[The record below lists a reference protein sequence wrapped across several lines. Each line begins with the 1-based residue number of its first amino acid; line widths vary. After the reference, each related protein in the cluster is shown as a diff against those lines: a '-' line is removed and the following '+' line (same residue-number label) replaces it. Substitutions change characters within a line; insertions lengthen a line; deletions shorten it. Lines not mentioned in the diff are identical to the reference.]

1 LLAGNRVFTWKIFR
15 PAGVSVSFGCLSS
28 KAYRHNSGNRLCRC
42 GIMQNV
48 ILNGMQFGDE
58 MNQLNSVAERGI
70 PPEALEVMARIDAR
84 RKNFNRNLKIS
95 LAIMVLLLFL
105 SLVVLGLD
113 FKFMGKW
120 LGFILTGLGFTLLVS
135 VLAIS
140 LACVLSVLGALGRLS
155 RNPILNAMATLYVSL
170 IRGTPLL
177 VQVYMWYLALPQIGG
192 ALQELGFVGI
202 QKYLTLPAIP
212 AGIMALAV
220 CYGAYMTETVRAG
233 IQSIKIGQNEAAKAL
248 GMTRAQTMRR
258 VIFPQ
263 ALRVII
269 PPVSNEFIAMVKD
282 SSLVSLMGVWELSF
296 RAIKIGRRYFQSLE
310 MLILVA
316 VIYWVMCIILQTVQ
330 EKIEKHMAKGERGAN
345 G

>member
-1 LLAGNRVFTWKIFR
+1 MNE
-15 PAGVSVSFGCLSS
+15 PSSVV
-28 KAYRHNSGNRLCRC
+28 K
-42 GIMQNV
+42 
-48 ILNGMQFGDE
+48 
-58 MNQLNSVAERGI
+58 RGI
-70 PPEALEVMARIDAR
+70 PLEALEVMNRIDAR
-84 RKNFNRNLKIS
+84 RRHFSRNLKIS
-95 LAIMVLLLFL
+95 LAGMVVLLFL
-105 SLVVLGLD
+105 GLVVLGLD
-113 FKFMGKW
+113 FKFMGKF
-120 LGFILTGLGFTLLVS
+120 LGFILTGIGFTLLVS
-135 VLAIS
+135 ILAIS
-140 LACVLSVLGALGRLS
+140 LACVFSVIGALGRLS
-155 RNPILNAMATLYVSL
+155 RNPIFNGMATLYVSL

-177 VQVYMWYLALPQIGG
+177 VQIYMWYLALPQIGG
-192 ALQELGFVGI
+192 SLEKLGLVGI

-233 IQSIKIGQNEAAKAL
+233 IQSIKIGQSEAARAL
-248 GMTRAQTMRR
+248 GMTTTQTMRR
-258 VIFPQ
+258 IIFPQ

-316 VIYWVMCIILQTVQ
+316 GIYWVMCIILQTIQ
-330 EKIEKHMAKGERGAN
+330 EKIEKHMARGERGEH

>member
-1 LLAGNRVFTWKIFR
+1 
-15 PAGVSVSFGCLSS
+15 
-28 KAYRHNSGNRLCRC
+28 
-42 GIMQNV
+42 
-48 ILNGMQFGDE
+48 MQFGDE
-58 MNQLNSVAERGI
+58 MNQLNSVAVRGI
-70 PPEALEVMARIDAR
+70 PTEALEVMKRIDTR
-84 RKNFNRNLKIS
+84 RKNFNRNIKIS
-95 LAIMVLLLFL
+95 LACMVLLLVL
-105 SLVVLGLD
+105 GLVVLGLD
-113 FKFMGKW
+113 FKFMAKW
-120 LGFILTGLGFTLLVS
+120 LGFILTGLGFTLMVS

-140 LACVLSVLGALGRLS
+140 LACVLSVIGALGRLS

-212 AGIMALAV
+212 AGILALAV

-248 GMTRAQTMRR
+248 GMTGAQTMRR

-263 ALRVII
+263 ALRVIV

-296 RAIKIGRRYFQSLE
+296 RAIKIGRRHFQSLE

-316 VIYWVMCIILQTVQ
+316 VIYWVMCIVLQTVQ
-330 EKIEKHMAKGERGAN
+330 EKIEKHMARGERGEN

>member
-1 LLAGNRVFTWKIFR
+1 
-15 PAGVSVSFGCLSS
+15 
-28 KAYRHNSGNRLCRC
+28 
-42 GIMQNV
+42 M
-48 ILNGMQFGDE
+48 D
-58 MNQLNSVAERGI
+58 QLNSVAERGI
-70 PPEALEVMARIDAR
+70 PSEALEVMKRIDDR
-84 RKNFNRNLKIS
+84 RRNFSINLKIS
-95 LAIMVLLLFL
+95 LAVMVGLLIGG
-105 SLVVLGLD
+105 LVVLGLD
-113 FKFMGKW
+113 FKFMAKW
-120 LGFILTGLGFTLLVS
+120 LRFILTGLGFTLLVS
-135 VLAIS
+135 VCAIC
-140 LACVLSVLGALGRLS
+140 LACVFSVLGALGRLS
-155 RNPILNAMATLYVSL
+155 RNPILNGMATLYVSL

-192 ALQELGFVGI
+192 ALQDLGLTGI

-248 GMTRAQTMRR
+248 GMTDGQAMRR

-296 RAIKIGRRYFQSLE
+296 RAIKIGRRNFQSLE
-310 MLILVA
+310 MLVLVA
-316 VIYWVMCIILQTVQ
+316 MIYWVMCIVLQTIQ
-330 EKIEKHMAKGERGAN
+330 ERIEKHMARGERGEH

>member
-1 LLAGNRVFTWKIFR
+1 MNEPG
-15 PAGVSVSFGCLSS
+15 SVV
-28 KAYRHNSGNRLCRC
+28 K
-42 GIMQNV
+42 
-48 ILNGMQFGDE
+48 
-58 MNQLNSVAERGI
+58 RGI
-70 PPEALEVMARIDAR
+70 PPEALEVMNRIDAR
-84 RKNFNRNLKIS
+84 RRRFSRNLKIS
-95 LAIMVLLLFL
+95 LVVMVGLLIGG
-105 SLVVLGLD
+105 LVVLGLD

-135 VLAIS
+135 VLAIC
-140 LACVLSVLGALGRLS
+140 LACVFSVLGALGRLS
-155 RNPILNAMATLYVSL
+155 RNPVFNGMATLYVSL

-192 ALQELGFVGI
+192 ALQDLGFTGI

-233 IQSIKIGQNEAAKAL
+233 IQSIKIGQTEAAKAL
-248 GMTRAQTMRR
+248 GMTDGQALRR

-316 VIYWVMCIILQTVQ
+316 VIYWVMCIILQTIQ
-330 EKIEKHMAKGERGAN
+330 EKIEKHMARGERGEH

>member
-1 LLAGNRVFTWKIFR
+1 MKQIA
-15 PAGVSVSFGCLSS
+15 
-28 KAYRHNSGNRLCRC
+28 
-42 GIMQNV
+42 
-48 ILNGMQFGDE
+48 
-58 MNQLNSVAERGI
+58 
-70 PPEALEVMARIDAR
+70 AR
-84 RKNFNRNLKIS
+84 RENFSRNLKIS
-95 LAIMVLLLFL
+95 LAILVLLMVVG
-105 SLVVLGLD
+105 LVVLGLD
-113 FKFMGKW
+113 FKFMSKW
-120 LGFILTGLGFTLLVS
+120 IGFILTGLGFTLLVS

-140 LACVLSVLGALGRLS
+140 LACVLAVIGALGRLS
-155 RNPILNAMATLYVSL
+155 RNPIFNAMATLYVSL

-192 ALQELGFVGI
+192 ALEKLGLVGV

-233 IQSIKIGQNEAAKAL
+233 IQSIKIGQGEAAKAL
-248 GMTRAQTMRR
+248 GMTGAQTMRR

-263 ALRVII
+263 AMRVII

-316 VIYWVMCIILQTVQ
+316 AIYWVMCIVLQTIQ
-330 EKIEKHMAKGERGAN
+330 ERIEKHMARGERGEN